1 MPHPSLGPGVDLDGL
16 LGDLTEIAE
25 LDVVALHEVEVLAV
39 ESDAIRVSG
48 IEAVD
53 GTPVHSPV
61 MARQPHHHGH
71 PHPHPEATG
80 TMAHTH
86 S

>member
-1 MPHPSLGPGVDLDGL
+1 
-16 LGDLTEIAE
+16 
-25 LDVVALHEVEVLAV
+25 
-39 ESDAIRVSG
+39 
-48 IEAVD
+48 VD

-71 PHPHPEATG
+71 PHAHPEATG